1 MNTTVLMSSARYFSN
16 ELQINPYYED
26 EPVDIEAAVREHDHL
41 RATMEMAGV
50 AVRQVA
56 APSDSQD
63 GVYTANWALIRGNKA
78 ILARLPEARRSEEDW
93 AERQL
98 RAFDLDVLRVPEDW
112 HFSGQG
118 DALPC
123 GPYLFCGQ
131 NYRSDPRAQAFA
143 AEELGYQIVQLQTV
157 PQLDEDGKPVINQE
171 SGWPDSFYYDIDLAM
186 SIIREPSVDQK
197 GIIAYCPAAF
207 TPDSIAKLE
216 SMSGEFDYVIVSE
229 EEATKAFACNLVS
242 TGSTVIMSA
251 HAPRLKSDLEARELT
266 VFTPEVI
273 ELAKG
278 GGFIRCQTLS
288 FND

>member
-16 ELQINPYYED
+16 EQQINPYYAD
-26 EPVDIEAAVREHDHL
+26 ESVDINAAMREHDQL
-41 RATMEMAGV
+41 RATIEQAGIT
-50 AVRQVA
+50 ARQVD

-63 GVYTANWALIRGNKA
+63 GVYTANWALIRGDKA
-78 ILARLPEARRSEEDW
+78 VLARLPQARKPEEDW

-98 RAFDLDVLRVPEDW
+98 RSFGLNVVRVPEDW

-123 GPYLFCGQ
+123 GKYLFSGQ
-131 NYRSDPRAQAFA
+131 GYRSDPRAQEFA
-143 AEELGYQIVQLQTV
+143 ARELGYTLVQLQTV
-157 PQLDEDGKPVINQE
+157 PQLDSAGNPVINPV
-171 SGWPDSFYYDIDLAM
+171 SGWPDSFYYDIDLAISM
-186 SIIREPSVDQK
+186 IREPQSGQK

-207 TPDSIAKLE
+207 TPESIATLDA
-216 SMSGEFDYVIVSE
+216 MTDEFDFIIVSE
-229 EEATKAFACNLVS
+229 QEATKAFACNLVS
-242 TGSTVIMSA
+242 TGESVVMSA
-251 HAPRLKSDLEARELT
+251 NAPQLKANLEARGLR
-266 VFTPEVI
+266 VLTPEVV